1 MPVGM
6 ATTPIPTKDIIE
18 ANTLPPTVIGITSPY
33 PTVAKETVAHHT
45 EAVMLENTSGW
56 ASFSKKYIA
65 EAEKRMVKTERN
77 NVNFNSFLTDQLP
90 QFLDGMNSNSN
101 TTIGLGIEKINQGMK
116 DISEGIWAKEATWL
130 SFDDA
135 EVSLLSSAEQVV
147 SPYAYVLFYVRRCAR
162 TSNIIPDIL
171 DSSLDSILTID

>member
-77 NVNFNSFLTDQLP
+77 NVNFNSFLTEVNALTKSFNDLLSLP
-90 QFLDGMNSNSN
+90 NL
-101 TTIGLGIEKINQGMK
+101 KIR
-116 DISEGIWAKEATWL
+116 
-130 SFDDA
+130 
-135 EVSLLSSAEQVV
+135 VSLK
-147 SPYAYVLFYVRRCAR
+147 RRKIR
-162 TSNIIPDIL
+162 KKRP
-171 DSSLDSILTID
+171 SIVTN